1 MQVFIDFN
9 LELRVGEREQGLCIS
24 FYEKMGKVYIKS
36 IYIWIQILELRI
48 K

>member
-1 MQVFIDFN
+1 MQVFIDSN
-9 LELRVGEREQGLCIS
+9 SERPVGEQEQGLCIS

-36 IYIWIQILELRI
+36 IYTWIKKLELRI